1 MLYHVS
7 TSESTATD
15 FTRLGMPAVR
25 RKRLSVSSLRDE
37 KLLTVISKK
46 NRRINGKM
54 HQGVGN
60 SMQLVFNS
68 PFRSQARNMWRQSGM
83 NVMRECKQSLI
94 KFVSCHC
101 VFGLMTEYACY
112 AIWIARV
119 LYNLNYIYLGI
130 VEGWGIFESLAC
142 TAQA

>member
-1 MLYHVS
+1 
-7 TSESTATD
+7 
-15 FTRLGMPAVR
+15 
-25 RKRLSVSSLRDE
+25 
-37 KLLTVISKK
+37 
-46 NRRINGKM
+46 
-54 HQGVGN
+54 
-60 SMQLVFNS
+60 
-68 PFRSQARNMWRQSGM
+68 M

-130 VEGWGIFESLAC
+130 VEG
-142 TAQA
+142 